1 VRYGAVQIAG
11 VIDAE
16 EADLLV
22 ECGAD
27 FLGFPLRLDF
37 HPEDCSKEEAAGI
50 IQTLPSPVTPV
61 LITYLTDA
69 GEIVRLASSLR
80 VGWVQ
85 LHGAIEPDA
94 VASVR
99 AAAPEL
105 RLAKS
110 LIVHGQD
117 LDALEHALGR
127 YARNVDAFLTD
138 SFDPASGATGAT
150 GKVHDWAISRRLAER
165 SPLPLVL
172 AGGLTPQNVRQAIR
186 TVRPSAVDVHTGV
199 EGMDGRKCRDLVAR
213 FVAEARAGF
222 AVLGPERTSRS

>member
-50 IQTLPSPVTPV
+50 IQTLPAPVTPV
-61 LITYLTDA
+61 LITYLTDP
-69 GEIVRLASSLR
+69 GEIVRLASALR

-127 YARNVDAFLTD
+127 YARN
-138 SFDPASGATGAT
+138 T

-222 AVLGPERTSRS
+222 AALGPERISRS